1 MFKMMNCAGN
11 MNRLWVTLT
20 VVVLCA
26 GCAGGHT
33 GRVNLNSVAWM
44 QTSEEY
50 RALSLGAYN
59 MARQNLDDALEDRT
73 WTALPSQVP
82 GNSEEERT
90 LAGLAPAVILDID
103 ETVLSTLPYQAW
115 LVKNDRPFSRSSW
128 NAWVREAGAKA
139 MPGALEFVRYAMEKG
154 VTVFYLS
161 NRTCRGALDTNANGQ
176 IDTGEEQVGLKPFTI
191 SNLVR
196 LGFLPQKNVSNDDSV
211 LLRGETGKDG
221 QVKKGWAS
229 SDKTVRRESLSSDYR
244 IVLIMGDNLND
255 FIGFRKRQTDKG
267 DKLPDALG
275 QNQDT
280 AVNMLD
286 QYRARWGRSWIMLP
300 NPVYG
305 SWESRLYDFRHTV
318 SDEEKIKIKMDRLD
332 TWQ

>member
-82 GNSEEERT
+82 GNSEEERA
-90 LAGLAPAVILDID
+90 LARLAPAVILDID

-128 NAWVREAGAKA
+128 NAWVREARARA
-139 MPGALEFVRYAMEKG
+139 MPGALEFVRYAMERG

-161 NRTCRGALDTNANGQ
+161 NRTYRGALDTNANGQ
-176 IDTGEEQVGLKPFTI
+176 IDPGEEQVGLKPFTI

-244 IVLIMGDNLND
+244 VVLIMGDNLND
-255 FIGFRKRQTDKG
+255 FIGYRKRQTDRG
-267 DKLPDALG
+267 DKLPDASG
-275 QNQDT
+275 QNQDA

-305 SWESRLYDFRHTV
+305 SWESRFYDFRHTV